1 MTREATP
8 MQDLEADITLGLRL
22 RRAREARQWSTAQV
36 AERLHLPIV
45 IVEAMEREDIDRL
58 GAPIY
63 VRGNYSSY
71 VRLLD
76 LPQALVA
83 RFCQMQDTAELP
95 LTPGTHVPRSR
106 VLFDRYAKRAAYVVL
121 TVSIVPSIIWLA
133 SIDRSDARI
142 QTLLESSAQRGQ
154 PSESSRAASL
164 ALPVST
170 ESAPES
176 APLPVKASLT
186 PSYVSSVRPA
196 EVAPVTPPAAAES
209 DAAAPNPSHL
219 VLQFLEDSWVEVVS
233 HDGTRLESGIVRS
246 GSERRFPVSDV
257 ARVSLGNSGGVR
269 AQLHGQSVD
278 LTPFRRANVA
288 RFALSS
294 DGSVTG
300 VGG

>member
-8 MQDLEADITLGLRL
+8 MQDTDADITLGLRL
-22 RRAREARQWSTAQV
+22 RRAREARQWSAAQV
-36 AERLHLPIV
+36 AERLHMPV
-45 IVEAMEREDIDRL
+45 AIVEAMEREDMDRL

-95 LTPGTHVPRSR
+95 LTPGTHTPRSR
-106 VLFDRYAKRAAYVVL
+106 ILFDRYAKRAAYVVL
-121 TVSIVPSIIWLA
+121 TASIVPSIIWLA

-142 QTLLESSAQRGQ
+142 QTLLESSAQRDEGAD
-154 PSESSRAASL
+154 PMRVATTRLSLAGESSD
-164 ALPVST
+164 VS
-170 ESAPES
+170 
-176 APLPVKASLT
+176 PLPVKASMA
-186 PSYVSSVRPA
+186 PSYGLASRPPVEPAA
-196 EVAPVTPPAAAES
+196 ENAAPVAEAAAASPTRAE
-209 DAAAPNPSHL
+209 L
-219 VLQFLEDSWVEVVS
+219 VLQFVEDSWVEVVAQ
-233 HDGTRLESGIVRS
+233 DGTRLESGILRA
-246 GSERRFPVSDV
+246 GSERRFDATAVS
-257 ARVSLGNSGGVR
+257 RVSLGNSGGVR
-269 AQLHGQSVD
+269 AELRGEAVD